1 MMQVSCQ
8 RRMGQKSA
16 NPSSFRTSTMAKF
29 ANQALHLPSCLKNIE
44 INLRPVELLFYL
56 QRQTQNHG
64 VLVLTPSFSGTLAG
78 AHIPVAF
85 REKHPVFQTPSMKVL
100 RTYASSGGFVH
111 VFPGMYDDRMSSFK
125 RHMDVLER
133 SPERCDEVAD
143 GLQQRPA
150 DEL

>member
-1 MMQVSCQ
+1 
-8 RRMGQKSA
+8 MGQKSA
-16 NPSSFRTSTMAKF
+16 NPPSLCTFNLAKF

-44 INLRPVELLFYL
+44 ITVRPVELLFYL
-56 QRQTQNHG
+56 QQQTQNQG
-64 VLVLTPSFSGTLAG
+64 MLVLAPSFSGTLAG
-78 AHIPVAF
+78 AHLPVAF
-85 REKHPVFQTPSMKVL
+85 REKHPVFQTPSMKLL
-100 RTYASSGGFVH
+100 RTHASSGGYVH

-133 SPERCDEVAD
+133 SLERCDEVAD